1 MSGLQTKETEQ
12 KYKNFKGN
20 LAIET
25 CLRLLR
31 WVWSAAM
38 VLRRSRCFI
47 FSRIKQATDVPDP
60 EDASIVAKP
69 ELGVYNISRQAGRS
83 PGSL

>member
-1 MSGLQTKETEQ
+1 MQTKETEQ
-12 KYKNFKGN
+12 KCKNFKGN

-31 WVWSAAM
+31 WVWLAAT

-47 FSRIKQATDVPDP
+47 FSGIKQATDFPDP
-60 EDASIVAKP
+60 EDASIAAKP
-69 ELGVYNISRQAGRS
+69 ELGVYKISRQAGRS
-83 PGSL
+83 PGIL